1 MKTVV
6 LIPARLAATRLP
18 DKPLAE
24 IAGKAMIQH
33 VWERSRQA
41 QGIDGV
47 FVATPDARIAE
58 VVTSF
63 GGEAILTRADHQT
76 GTDRL
81 AEAVGKLPDSV
92 EVIVNVQGDEPRIDP
107 RTIEAVAAPL
117 LADASL
123 AMASVCCPLPVERLS
138 DPNAVKVITAINGDA
153 LYFSRSPIPYVRDAS
168 IGVVPKLHVGM
179 YAYRK
184 EFLLA
189 FPTLPRT
196 PLEQTESLE
205 QLRALE
211 TGYRIRMIEIER
223 APSAVDTPE
232 DLERVRGLFAVD

>member
-24 IAGKAMIQH
+24 IAGKPMIQH
-33 VWERSRQA
+33 VWERARKA

-47 FVATPDARIAE
+47 FVATPDQRIADA
-58 VVTSF
+58 VAGF

-107 RTIEAVAAPL
+107 ATIEAAAAPL

-123 AMASVCCPLPVERLS
+123 AMSSACCPLPEEQLS
-138 DPNAVKVITAINGDA
+138 DPNAVKVVVALNGDA
-153 LYFSRSPIPYVRDAS
+153 LYFSRAAIPYVRDSSA
-168 IGVVPKLHVGM
+168 GVIPKLHIGL
-179 YAYRK
+179 YAYRR

-196 PLEQTESLE
+196 PLERTESLE

-211 TGYRIRMIEIER
+211 SGYRIRMIEIER
-223 APSAVDTPE
+223 APAAVDTQE
-232 DLERVRGLFAVD
+232 DLERVRALFAVD